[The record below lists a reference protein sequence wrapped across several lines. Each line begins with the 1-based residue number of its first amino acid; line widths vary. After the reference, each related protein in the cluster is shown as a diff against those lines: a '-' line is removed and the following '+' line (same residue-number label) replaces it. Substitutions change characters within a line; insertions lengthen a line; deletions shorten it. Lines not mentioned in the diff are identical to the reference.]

1 LRCNDLPC
9 CPSSEFSQSIAMAE
23 DGEQEMVPGFVYG
36 FEEDDGSIGY
46 YFLDEAGE
54 YIPCED
60 PTTLPPEKTG
70 AGETSSAC
78 SPGDATGLD
87 RGEEVDLDNSGS
99 VHSTND
105 GSGLRTGSRGARAK
119 ATTGSSPSPGQTPV
133 SGSPRSPTCEI
144 GADTREAAGSRSG
157 SPGAASQGSASSP
170 WVPTPLDPAA
180 QPPAQSESDAVLGTR
195 SQRPSARSARGNAPP
210 GRALGS
216 RTGGKVSG
224 AASTAGRAAA
234 RRAASAKSSS
244 GVNENVI
251 PVTQPKRS
259 PESIKAAKQ
268 VFNRLYSEASTRD
281 KKRTQAAA
289 EADADRNGGHSPVVA
304 RSPEQV
310 SRVVERLYKTPV
322 RRNLGQEDAFK
333 PPARAK
339 SNDKK
344 LHALYDEARQRRER
358 RQREEEERIQSIV
371 GPGPAKAPASH
382 VKQVTEKMYHEAEE
396 RRKRQEKA
404 VAERQQE
411 EEEQLQKSRLPAKG
425 DAAAF
430 GRLFQDARAREE
442 RFQAARLAADKKELE
457 ELKQSQIHKGK
468 KVARPGLFSR
478 LYDHAA
484 DKAATLEDARLA
496 RQREEEYFLEQT
508 SIHSGQ
514 RSVGPDAF
522 ERLYADAARKQDHLD
537 ALRRA
542 AEEAEEQAIL
552 DSTLQVSAMRSTI
565 LSDRTEDSK
574 DRADLDTVTKFRMP
588 SSGSSLKGQV
598 KPPIPR
604 EVTALQIRPLRLAPE
619 HGGVRGSHRQP
630 STTPSPGRSASSVFC
645 SRSPRQPSERSR
657 SPAGSRSPPTKLSP
671 RETTRVPTREEI
683 RGRPPVER
691 RSRPTTPRSISPQQ
705 TMIRPASAAS
715 LSRSPVKHRG
725 AAPASVP
732 LEASGPRGA
741 LGWQQGRLGADRGVS
756 GAREVHRAGLAGC
769 ERDLDRSRPRT
780 ASAPRLAGRQV
791 TPAAQGGRP
800 SAAARG
806 MPHRTHGARAPGQS
820 KPDADAAAALLA
832 RIAASVEKRLGRKPM
847 LLAVD

>member
-1 LRCNDLPC
+1 
-9 CPSSEFSQSIAMAE
+9 MAE
-23 DGEQEMVPGFVYG
+23 DGDQEMVPGFVYG

-46 YFLDEAGE
+46 YFLDEDGE

-60 PTTLPPEKTG
+60 PTAASPEKTSLAQTNSA
-70 AGETSSAC
+70 AGSS
-78 SPGDATGLD
+78 GDVAGLD
-87 RGEEVDLDNSGS
+87 RGEEDLDNSGS
-99 VHSTND
+99 AHSTHD
-105 GSGLRTGSRGARAK
+105 GTGLRAGSRSGRAK
-119 ATTGSSPSPGQTPV
+119 AASGSSPSPTQTPV
-133 SGSPRSPTCEI
+133 SGSPRVAARETGEEL
-144 GADTREAAGSRSG
+144 REAAGSRSA
-157 SPGAASQGSASSP
+157 SPGAASPASASSP

-180 QPPAQSESDAVLGTR
+180 QPPPPTESHVAVGGKSHR
-195 SQRPSARSARGNAPP
+195 APARSARGNAPP
-210 GRALGS
+210 GRALGT
-216 RTGGKVSG
+216 RAVGKTSG
-224 AASTAGRAAA
+224 ATSTAGRAAA

-244 GVNENVI
+244 TGQESVNAVA
-251 PVTQPKRS
+251 PAKRS

-289 EADADRNGGHSPVVA
+289 EAEADRHGGHSPVVA

-310 SRVVERLYKTPV
+310 SKVVERLYKTPV
-322 RRNLGQEDAFK
+322 RRNLGQEEAFK

-371 GPGPAKAPASH
+371 GPGPPKAPASH
-382 VKQVTEKMYHEAEE
+382 VKQVTDKMYHEAEE
-396 RRKRQEKA
+396 RRKRQEKKA
-404 VAERQQE
+404 AERQQE
-411 EEEQLQKSRLPAKG
+411 EEEQLQKSRLPVKG

-430 GRLFQDARAREE
+430 GRLFQDAKAREE
-442 RFQAARLAADKKELE
+442 RFQAARLAADQKEIE
-457 ELKQSQIHKGK
+457 QLKQCQIHRGK
-468 KVARPGLFSR
+468 KVARAGLFSR

-514 RSVGPDAF
+514 RSVGPETF

-542 AEEAEEQAIL
+542 VEEAEEQAIL
-552 DSTLQVSAMRSTI
+552 DSTLQVSTMRSTI

-574 DRADLDTVTKFRMP
+574 DRGDSDTLAKLKMP

-604 EVTALQIRPLRLAPE
+604 EAHSLQIRPLRLAPE
-619 HGGVRGSHRQP
+619 HGGMRGSQRQQ
-630 STTPSPGRSASSVFC
+630 SATPSPGRAASSVHG

-657 SPAGSRSPPTKLSP
+657 SPAGSRSPPLKPSP

-705 TMIRPASAAS
+705 TMMRPASASS
-715 LSRSPVKHRG
+715 LSRSPGQQRSG
-725 AAPASVP
+725 APASVP
-732 LEASGPRGA
+732 SEASGSRGA
-741 LGWQQGRLGADRGVS
+741 AGWSPGRPGAERGGLGARQGHGPALGGGDSNVDRG
-756 GAREVHRAGLAGC
+756 
-769 ERDLDRSRPRT
+769 RPRT
-780 ASAPRLAGRQV
+780 ASAPRLAGR
-791 TPAAQGGRP
+791 PAPA
-800 SAAARG
+800 
-806 MPHRTHGARAPGQS
+806 GARYIPATRGPAPRAPGVRSPGQS